1 MLLSQRSRPRCREVT
16 GPAPHNVAVRAK
28 FPSSRPHDYIILE
41 RRRQD
46 DLREQMLA
54 FTKDIDF
61 EGMKNKWERT
71 TDHKILHNRVQR
83 KVYETMEDYRMQIE
97 ERRDRLKVLLEAEE
111 LGHIKEM
118 ESMEETTL
126 ERQAKMRERAKS
138 LREKREKERLAI
150 VAEKRNQQFREQCEE
165 LRALKS
171 KMHQDEVCTER
182 MAQLALKEELERQ
195 RKEEDILYAE
205 LWEKDRLAKVEHEEK
220 KTLRQTELKREMLD
234 VLQVQRAAVEAQ
246 RMEEKR
252 LKEEEAHLLVEE
264 RKLMKLEDERA
275 LREKQRKQSQVRS
288 MLDRSVRLK
297 MKRLAQEEQEEL
309 ALDMKIME
317 LITQGTHD
325 DTEEKRLREFDLQR
339 EQQTYRQY
347 LAQQL
352 EEEKRREKEMD
363 QLIEAELEKSWAKR
377 AEQLRLEKEARNR
390 LVKDVMDTRRQQIKE
405 KLERNAEEQE
415 ELAHDKELLENAIAE
430 HKHLEMERNGRQL
443 KTAKQYQQHLLSQVA
458 YQQLQRGAE
467 KDEERREYEAG
478 IQAEKSYQQKLRDIL
493 SRPYIRKE
501 HVHPLRRTRISSPKD
516 WLVSTVNPL
525 SAPTPQPIL

>member
-16 GPAPHNVAVRAK
+16 GPAPHNVAVKAK

-46 DLREQMLA
+46 DVREQMLT
-54 FTKDIDF
+54 FTKEIDVKD
-61 EGMKNKWERT
+61 MKSKWERL

-83 KVYETMEDYRMQIE
+83 KVHETMEDYRMQVE
-97 ERRDRLKVLLEAEE
+97 ERRDRLKALLEAEE
-111 LGHIKEM
+111 LEQIKEM

-138 LREKREKERLAI
+138 LRERRERERLAI
-150 VAEKRNQQFREQCEE
+150 VAEKRDQQFREQCEE

-171 KMHQDEVCTER
+171 KMHQNEVCTER

-195 RKEEDILYAE
+195 KKEEDMLFAE

-220 KTLRQTELKREMLD
+220 KTQQQMELNREMVD
-234 VLQVQRAAVEAQ
+234 VLQAQRAAAEAQ

-252 LKEEEAHLLVEE
+252 LKEEEAHLLVEQ

-275 LREKQRKQSQVRS
+275 LREKQQKQSLVRN
-288 MLDRSVRLK
+288 MLDRSIHLK
-297 MKRLAQEEQEEL
+297 MKRLAQEQQEEL

-317 LITQGTHD
+317 QIMQDGHD
-325 DTEEKRLREFDLQR
+325 DTEEKRLRKMELQR

-352 EEEKRREKEMD
+352 EEEKRQEKEMEK
-363 QLIEAELEKSWAKR
+363 LIEAELEKSWAKR

-390 LVKDVMDTRRQQIKE
+390 LMKDVMETRRRQINE
-405 KLERNAEEQE
+405 KLERNAKEQE
-415 ELAHDKELLENAIAE
+415 ELARDKELLEKAIAE
-430 HKHLEMERNGRQL
+430 HKQLEMERNTRNM
-443 KTAKQYQQHLLSQVA
+443 KTAKQYQQELLSQVA
-458 YQQLQRGAE
+458 YHQLQREAE
-467 KDEERREYEAG
+467 KEEERREYVAG
-478 IQAEKSYQQKLRDIL
+478 LEAEKSYQQKLRDIL
-493 SRPYIRKE
+493 SRPYVRKE

-516 WLVSTVNPL
+516 WL
-525 SAPTPQPIL
+525 PQ